1 MGEGQKGKSFPHNF
15 EAVKCLGG
23 DLTLVSL
30 SSIAVLCCSLL
41 PVCIR
46 SLPAVSSLF
55 ISSFS
60 PKKHKNGWRN
70 RSQRKR
76 RMMWRAQKEGKK
88 KRALKRIVRMKKV
101 IRMFSTYKHKIQYL
115 WVSLTSLAFRSVF
128 QQKQGF
134 HSVQFLRSKGEIS
147 LAPDR
152 FLGYS
157 T

>member
-1 MGEGQKGKSFPHNF
+1 
-15 EAVKCLGG
+15 
-23 DLTLVSL
+23 
-30 SSIAVLCCSLL
+30 
-41 PVCIR
+41 
-46 SLPAVSSLF
+46 
-55 ISSFS
+55 
-60 PKKHKNGWRN
+60 
-70 RSQRKR
+70 
-76 RMMWRAQKEGKK
+76 MMWRAQKEGKK
-88 KRALKRIVRMKKV
+88 KRALKRIVRMKEV

>member
-1 MGEGQKGKSFPHNF
+1 
-15 EAVKCLGG
+15 
-23 DLTLVSL
+23 
-30 SSIAVLCCSLL
+30 
-41 PVCIR
+41 
-46 SLPAVSSLF
+46 
-55 ISSFS
+55 
-60 PKKHKNGWRN
+60 
-70 RSQRKR
+70 
-76 RMMWRAQKEGKK
+76 MMWRAQKEGKK

-101 IRMFSTYKHKIQYL
+101 MFSTYKHKIQYL

-134 HSVQFLRSKGEIS
+134 RSVQFLRSKGEIS